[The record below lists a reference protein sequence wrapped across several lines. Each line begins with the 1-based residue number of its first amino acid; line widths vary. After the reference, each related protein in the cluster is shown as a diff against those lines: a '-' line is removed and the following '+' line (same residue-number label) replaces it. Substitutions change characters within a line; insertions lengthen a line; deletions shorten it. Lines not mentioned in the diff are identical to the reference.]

1 MMHACTCQNT
11 FRQNEDLTYTC
22 SNSKVR
28 VPSGPQEAKEKTDIN
43 VDASEPLTGGQN
55 LYHNSLHHTSHPHTS
70 LHHTSHPH
78 ISFRHT
84 SHHHTSHP
92 HISFRHT
99 SHPHTSLH
107 HTSHP
112 HTSLHHTS
120 HPRLGCMGGL
130 PLTCPWQELNVGFTA
145 VRRSINGG
153 VHLAIPPCL
162 VKCTLEREIS

>member
-70 LHHTSHPH
+70 LHHTSHP
-78 ISFRHT
+78 
-84 SHHHTSHP
+84 
-92 HISFRHT
+92 
-99 SHPHTSLH
+99 
-107 HTSHP
+107 
-112 HTSLHHTS
+112 
-120 HPRLGCMGGL
+120 RLGCMGGL